1 MEKVFFIILMAIF
14 TKVNGSMTRQ
24 MVKVLTLTRMEPNML
39 ENGKMISRMEW
50 ELKNGLMDSVMRD
63 SIKTVQ
69 KLEKGY

>member
-24 MVKVLTLTRMEPNML
+24 MVRVLTLTRMEPNML
-39 ENGKMISRMEW
+39 ENGKMTSRMEW
-50 ELKNGLMDSVMRD
+50 GLKSGLMDSVMRD